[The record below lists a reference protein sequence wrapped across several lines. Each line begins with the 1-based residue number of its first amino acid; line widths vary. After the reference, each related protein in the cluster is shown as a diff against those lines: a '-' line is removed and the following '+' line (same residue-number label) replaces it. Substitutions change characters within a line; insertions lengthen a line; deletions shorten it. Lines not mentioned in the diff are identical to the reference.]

1 MAEKKVVLKNTYTS
15 AKHYNIALMAQR
27 TRECNAE
34 EEQLVVNY
42 KGKIITVTT
51 TLKKQGR
58 FDEFKDRMSSENNN
72 INLFLGNKK
81 SYEDLKKNYEDFVDV
96 VASMTHTKVRGK
108 TPLEKVFSITD
119 KLSEKERKNIIISL
133 VKLYLS
139 EDDFTKINKII
150 GE

>member
-27 TRECNAE
+27 TRECSAE

-81 SYEDLKKNYEDFVDV
+81 SYGDLKKEYEDFVDAV
-96 VASMTHTKVRGK
+96 VTITHTKARGK
-108 TPLEKVFSITD
+108 APLEKVLSITD
-119 KLSEKERKNIIISL
+119 KISDKEFKDLLKSLCNRLSEEKS
-133 VKLYLS
+133 
-139 EDDFTKINKII
+139 TKIIKII

>member
-27 TRECNAE
+27 MRECSAE

-81 SYEDLKKNYEDFVDV
+81 SYEDLKKNYEDFVGT
-96 VASMTHTKVRGK
+96 VAPMTHTKVRGK
-108 TPLEKVFSITD
+108 TSLEKVFSITD

-139 EDDFTKINKII
+139 EDDFTKIKKII

>member
-15 AKHYNIALMAQR
+15 AKHYNIALMVQR
-27 TRECNAE
+27 TRECSAE
-34 EEQLVVNY
+34 EEQLVVDY

-58 FDEFKDRMSSENNN
+58 FDEFKDRMSLENNN

-81 SYEDLKKNYEDFVDV
+81 SYEDLKKDYEDFVGA
-96 VASMTHTKVRGK
+96 VASMTHTKVHGK
-108 TPLEKVFSITD
+108 TSLEKVVSITD
-119 KLSEKERKNIIISL
+119 KLSEKDRKSIIVSL
-133 VKLYLS
+133 ATLYLS
-139 EDDFTKINKII
+139 EDDFTKIKKII